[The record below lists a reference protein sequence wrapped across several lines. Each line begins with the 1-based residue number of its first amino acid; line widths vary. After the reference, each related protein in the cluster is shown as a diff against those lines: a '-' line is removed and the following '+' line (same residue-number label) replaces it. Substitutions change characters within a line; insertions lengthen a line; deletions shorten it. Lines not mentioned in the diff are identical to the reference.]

1 MEHEVE
7 IVYPEN
13 FCSENIDRYCLEE
26 DFSQELKYL
35 EREKPDFILFLFTLC
50 LEIINLSI
58 LSLCPC
64 SLLGTLQNITSVEF
78 LWFGL
83 KIRQWLPSVEL
94 NMQIV
99 ICVLLLSLN

>member
-1 MEHEVE
+1 MEHEIE

-13 FCSENIDRYCLEE
+13 FCSENIARYYLEE

-35 EREKPDFILFLFTLC
+35 EREKTDFILFLFTLC
-50 LEIINLSI
+50 PEIINLSI

-94 NMQIV
+94 NTQIV
-99 ICVLLLSLN
+99 ICFLLLSLN